1 MGVYQYN
8 ARTDQNQAE
17 IVAALRGVG
26 AGVWYVRLPFDLL
39 VGFRGRLYLLDCK
52 TGKEGFNERQKLSL
66 RLLEACSCTAT
77 AVHDVDE
84 ALKAIGA
91 MEETS
96 G

>member
-1 MGVYQYN
+1 MMSVYQYN
-8 ARTDQNQAE
+8 AKTDANQAE

-26 AGVWYVRLPFDLL
+26 AGVWYIRLPFDLL
-39 VGFRGRLYLLDCK
+39 VGFRGTFFLLDCK
-52 TGKEGFNERQKLSL
+52 VGKEEFNERQKLSL
-66 RLLEACSCTAT
+66 RVVEACGCKAW

-91 MEETS
+91 I